1 MKNSIR
7 NKWQQALARNR
18 QALGTRTAK
27 VGGYSFVLSL
37 VVLAILIAVNVLA
50 SKLPASWTQW
60 DISAAQLYS
69 LTSDTKV
76 VVTNLQQDV
85 TIYWISQAG
94 KEDTVIQKLLDRYAE
109 LSDHI
114 TVVKKDPDVYPT
126 FAQQYTDETVANNS
140 LVVESGDK
148 SRYIGYDNIY
158 QVDAGD
164 YYTGGSV
171 SQSFDGEGQIT
182 SAIDYVISTD
192 LPKVYLLS
200 GHGEAALSDAFSDE
214 LQRANYDTVA
224 DFSLLNVD
232 AVPEDCD
239 VLLINAP
246 TSDISDEEL
255 TMLRT
260 YLQGGGKLTVLSGPQ
275 KDTDLPNLDALLTD
289 YGVTVQNGVVVD
301 NNRDYYA
308 FTAPY
313 VLMPE
318 IQSSDITDPLK
329 EGDYHVIVPI
339 AAGLTV
345 GENTNGATVTELL
358 KTSSDQSFS
367 KAAGYAM
374 TTYDKEDGDLDGPFT
389 LAVSVEDP
397 TAGGRLF
404 WVSSDY
410 LLDEMY
416 NSYSSGANLDFVMNA
431 LTWMI
436 GDTDAVSIRTK
447 SLDYNYLTISS
458 SSAAWLKVCMIG
470 IIPVGFLLLGVDEV
484 LRRRKK
490 V

>member
-1 MKNSIR
+1 MKNSLQ
-7 NKWQQALARNR
+7 NKWQGALARNR
-18 QALGTRTAK
+18 QALSTRTAK

-50 SKLPASWTQW
+50 SKLPTSWTQF

-94 KEDTVIQKLLDRYAE
+94 KEDTVIQKLLDRYQE

-126 FAQQYTDETVANNS
+126 FAQQYTEETVMNNS

-148 SRYIGYDNIY
+148 NRYISYDNIY
-158 QVDAGD
+158 QYDTGS
-164 YYTGGSV
+164 YYTTGSV

-182 SAIDYVISTD
+182 SAIDYVVSTD
-192 LPKVYLLS
+192 LPQVYLLS
-200 GHGEAALSDAFSDE
+200 GHGEAALSETFADE
-214 LQRANYDTVA
+214 LERSNYETVE

-232 AVPEDCD
+232 AIPEECD
-239 VLLINAP
+239 VLLLNAP

-255 TMLRT
+255 TMLRS
-260 YLQGGGKLTVLSGPQ
+260 YVQGGGKLVVLSGPQ
-275 KDTDLPNLDALLTD
+275 ENADLPNLQALLSD
-289 YGVTVQNGVVVD
+289 YGVTVNDGVVVD
-301 NNRDYYA
+301 TNRDYYA

-318 IQSSDITDPLK
+318 IESSDITDPLK
-329 EGDYHVIVPI
+329 DGDYHVIVPI

-345 GENTNGATVTELL
+345 GEDNGGATVTSLL
-358 KTSSDQSFS
+358 KTSTDSFS

-374 TTYDKEDGDLDGPFT
+374 TTYDKEDGDIDGPFT
-389 LAVSVEDP
+389 LAVSVEDAN
-397 TAGGRLF
+397 AGGRLL
-404 WVSSDY
+404 WVASDY
-410 LLDEMY
+410 LLDDMY
-416 NSYSSGANLDFVMNA
+416 NSYSSGANLDFVMNG
-431 LTWMI
+431 LSWMI
-436 GDTDAVSIRTK
+436 GNTDAVSIRSK

-470 IIPVGFLLLGVDEV
+470 IIPVGFLLLGLDEV

>member
-1 MKNSIR
+1 MKNSLQ
-7 NKWQQALARNR
+7 NKWQGALARNR
-18 QALGTRTAK
+18 QALSTRTAK

-50 SKLPASWTQW
+50 SKLPTSWTQF

-94 KEDTVIQKLLDRYAE
+94 KEDTVIQKLLDRYQE

-126 FAQQYTDETVANNS
+126 FAQQYTEETVMNNS

-148 SRYIGYDNIY
+148 NRYISYDNIY
-158 QVDAGD
+158 QYDTGS
-164 YYTGGSV
+164 YYTTGSV

-182 SAIDYVISTD
+182 SAIDYVVSTD
-192 LPKVYLLS
+192 LPQVYLLS
-200 GHGEAALSDAFSDE
+200 GHGEAALSETFADE
-214 LQRANYDTVA
+214 LERSNYETVE

-232 AVPEDCD
+232 AIPEECD

-255 TMLRT
+255 TMLRS
-260 YLQGGGKLTVLSGPQ
+260 YVQGGGKLVVLSGPQ
-275 KDTDLPNLDALLTD
+275 ENADLPNLQALLSD
-289 YGVTVQNGVVVD
+289 YGVTVNDGVVVD
-301 NNRDYYA
+301 TNRDYYA

-318 IQSSDITDPLK
+318 IESSDITDPLK
-329 EGDYHVIVPI
+329 DGDYHVIVPI

-345 GENTNGATVTELL
+345 GEDNGGATVTSLL
-358 KTSSDQSFS
+358 KTSTDSFS

-374 TTYDKEDGDLDGPFT
+374 TTYDKEDGDIDGPFT
-389 LAVSVEDP
+389 LAVLVEDAN
-397 TAGGRLF
+397 AGGRLL
-404 WVSSDY
+404 WVASDY
-410 LLDEMY
+410 LLDDMY
-416 NSYSSGANLDFVMNA
+416 NSYSSGANLDFVMNG
-431 LTWMI
+431 LSWMI
-436 GDTDAVSIRTK
+436 GNTDAVSIRSK

-470 IIPVGFLLLGVDEV
+470 IIPVGFLLLGLDEV

>member
-1 MKNSIR
+1 MKNSLQ
-7 NKWQQALARNR
+7 NKWQGALARNR
-18 QALGTRTAK
+18 QALSTRTAK

-50 SKLPASWTQW
+50 SKLPTSWTQF

-94 KEDTVIQKLLDRYAE
+94 KEDTVIQKLLDRYQE

-126 FAQQYTDETVANNS
+126 FAQQYTEETVMNNS

-148 SRYIGYDNIY
+148 NRYISYDNIY
-158 QVDAGD
+158 RYDTGS
-164 YYTGGSV
+164 YYTTGSV

-182 SAIDYVISTD
+182 SAIDYVVSTD
-192 LPKVYLLS
+192 LPQVYLLS
-200 GHGEAALSDAFSDE
+200 GHGEAALSETFADE
-214 LQRANYDTVA
+214 LERSNYETVE

-232 AVPEDCD
+232 AIPEECD

-255 TMLRT
+255 TMLRS
-260 YLQGGGKLTVLSGPQ
+260 YVQGGGKLVVLSGPQ
-275 KDTDLPNLDALLTD
+275 ENADLPNLQALLSD
-289 YGVTVQNGVVVD
+289 YGVTVNDGVVVD
-301 NNRDYYA
+301 TNRDYYA

-318 IQSSDITDPLK
+318 IESSDITDPLK
-329 EGDYHVIVPI
+329 DGDYHVIVPI
-339 AAGLTV
+339 GAGLTV
-345 GENTNGATVTELL
+345 GEDNGGATVTSLL
-358 KTSSDQSFS
+358 KTSTDSFS

-374 TTYDKEDGDLDGPFT
+374 TTYDKEDGDIDGPFT
-389 LAVSVEDP
+389 LAVSVEDAN
-397 TAGGRLF
+397 AGGRLL
-404 WVSSDY
+404 WVASDY
-410 LLDEMY
+410 LLDDMY
-416 NSYSSGANLDFVMNA
+416 NSYSSGANLDFVMNG
-431 LTWMI
+431 LSWMI
-436 GDTDAVSIRTK
+436 GNTDAVSIRSK

-470 IIPVGFLLLGVDEV
+470 IIPVGFLLLGLDEV

>member
-1 MKNSIR
+1 MKNSLQ
-7 NKWQQALARNR
+7 NKWQGALARNR
-18 QALGTRTAK
+18 QALSTRTAK

-50 SKLPASWTQW
+50 SKLPTSWTQF

-94 KEDTVIQKLLDRYAE
+94 KEDTVIQKLLDRYQE

-126 FAQQYTDETVANNS
+126 FAQQYTEETVMNNS

-148 SRYIGYDNIY
+148 NRYISYDNIY
-158 QVDAGD
+158 QYDTGS
-164 YYTGGSV
+164 YYTTGSV

-182 SAIDYVISTD
+182 SAIDYVVSTD
-192 LPKVYLLS
+192 LPQVYLLS
-200 GHGEAALSDAFSDE
+200 GHGEAELSQTFTDE
-214 LQRANYDTVA
+214 LERSNYETVE

-232 AVPEDCD
+232 AIPEECD

-255 TMLRT
+255 TMLRS
-260 YLQGGGKLTVLSGPQ
+260 YVQGGGKLVVLSGPQ
-275 KDTDLPNLDALLTD
+275 ENADLPNLQALLSD
-289 YGVTVQNGVVVD
+289 YGVTVNDGVVVD
-301 NNRDYYA
+301 TNRDYYA

-318 IQSSDITDPLK
+318 IESSDITDPFK
-329 EGDYHVIVPI
+329 DGDYHVIVPI

-345 GENTNGATVTELL
+345 GEDNGGATVTSLL
-358 KTSSDQSFS
+358 KTSTDSFS

-374 TTYDKEDGDLDGPFT
+374 TTYDKEDGDIDGPFT
-389 LAVSVEDP
+389 LAVSVEDAN
-397 TAGGRLF
+397 AGGRLL
-404 WVSSDY
+404 WVASDY
-410 LLDEMY
+410 LLDDMY
-416 NSYSSGANLDFVMNA
+416 NSYSSGANLDFVMNG
-431 LTWMI
+431 LSWMI
-436 GDTDAVSIRTK
+436 GNTDAVSIRSK

-470 IIPVGFLLLGVDEV
+470 IIPVGFLLLGLDEV

>member
-1 MKNSIR
+1 MKNSLQ
-7 NKWQQALARNR
+7 NKWQGALARNR
-18 QALGTRTAK
+18 QALSTRTAK

-50 SKLPASWTQW
+50 SKLPTSWTQF

-94 KEDTVIQKLLDRYAE
+94 KEDTVIQKLLDRYQE

-126 FAQQYTDETVANNS
+126 FARQYTEETVMNNS

-148 SRYIGYDNIY
+148 NRYISYDNIY
-158 QVDAGD
+158 QYDTGS
-164 YYTGGSV
+164 YYTTGSV

-182 SAIDYVISTD
+182 SAIDYVVSTD
-192 LPKVYLLS
+192 LPQVYLLS
-200 GHGEAALSDAFSDE
+200 GHGEAALSETFADE
-214 LQRANYDTVA
+214 LERSNYETVE

-232 AVPEDCD
+232 AIPEECD

-255 TMLRT
+255 TMLRS
-260 YLQGGGKLTVLSGPQ
+260 YVQGGGKLVVLSGPQ
-275 KDTDLPNLDALLTD
+275 ENADLPNLQALLSD
-289 YGVTVQNGVVVD
+289 YGVTVNDGVVVD
-301 NNRDYYA
+301 TNRDYYA

-318 IQSSDITDPLK
+318 IESSDTTDPLK
-329 EGDYHVIVPI
+329 DGDYHVIVPI
-339 AAGLTV
+339 GAGLTV
-345 GENTNGATVTELL
+345 GEDNGGATVTSLL
-358 KTSSDQSFS
+358 KTSTDSFS

-374 TTYDKEDGDLDGPFT
+374 TTYDKEDGDIDGPFT
-389 LAVSVEDP
+389 LAVSVEDAN
-397 TAGGRLF
+397 AGGRLL
-404 WVSSDY
+404 WVASDY
-410 LLDEMY
+410 LLDDMY
-416 NSYSSGANLDFVMNA
+416 NSYSSGGNLDFVMNG
-431 LTWMI
+431 LSWMI
-436 GDTDAVSIRTK
+436 GNTDAVSIRSK

-470 IIPVGFLLLGVDEV
+470 IIPVGFLLLGLDEV

>member
-1 MKNSIR
+1 MKNSLQ
-7 NKWQQALARNR
+7 NKWQRALARNR
-18 QALGTRTAK
+18 QALSTRTAR

-50 SKLPASWTQW
+50 SKLPTSWTQF

-94 KEDTVIQKLLDRYAE
+94 KEDTVIEKLLDRYAE

-148 SRYIGYDNIY
+148 SRYISYDNIY
-158 QVDAGD
+158 QYDTAS
-164 YYTGGSV
+164 YYTTGSV

-182 SAIDYVISTD
+182 SAIDYVVSTD
-192 LPKVYLLS
+192 LPQVYLLS
-200 GHGEAALSDAFSDE
+200 GHGEQALSDTFSDE
-214 LQRANYDTVA
+214 LQRSNYETVE

-232 AVPEDCD
+232 AIPDDCD
-239 VLLINAP
+239 LLLINAP
-246 TSDISDEEL
+246 TSDISDEEM
-255 TMLRT
+255 TMLRD
-260 YLQGGGKLTVLSGPQ
+260 YVQGGGKLAVLSGPQ
-275 KDTDLPNLDALLTD
+275 ENAGLPNLQALLSD
-289 YGVTVQNGVVVD
+289 YGVSVNDGVVVD
-301 NNRDYYA
+301 TNRDYYA

-345 GENTNGATVTELL
+345 GENNSGATVTSLL
-358 KTSSDQSFS
+358 QTSSDSFS

-374 TTYDKEDGDLDGPFT
+374 TTYDKEDGDTDGPFA
-389 LAVSVEDP
+389 LAVSIEDAS
-397 TAGGRLF
+397 AGGRIF
-404 WVSSDY
+404 WAASDY
-410 LLDEMY
+410 LLDDTY
-416 NSYSSGANLDFVMNA
+416 NSYSSGANLDFVMNG
-431 LTWMI
+431 LSWMI
-436 GDTDAVSIRTK
+436 GETDAVSIRTK

-470 IIPVGFLLLGVDEV
+470 IIPVGFLLLGLDEV

>member
-1 MKNSIR
+1 MKNSLQ
-7 NKWQQALARNR
+7 NKWQGALARNR
-18 QALGTRTAK
+18 QALSTRTAK

-50 SKLPASWTQW
+50 SKLPTSWTQF

-94 KEDTVIQKLLDRYAE
+94 KEDAVIQKLLDRYQE

-126 FAQQYTDETVANNS
+126 FAQQYTEETVMNNS

-148 SRYIGYDNIY
+148 NRYISCDNIY
-158 QVDAGD
+158 QYDTGS
-164 YYTGGSV
+164 YYTTGSV

-182 SAIDYVISTD
+182 SAIDYVVSTD
-192 LPKVYLLS
+192 LPQVYLLS
-200 GHGEAALSDAFSDE
+200 GHGEAALSETFANE
-214 LQRANYDTVA
+214 LERSNYETVE

-232 AVPEDCD
+232 AIPEECD

-255 TMLRT
+255 TMLRS
-260 YLQGGGKLTVLSGPQ
+260 YVQGGGKLVVLSGPQ
-275 KDTDLPNLDALLTD
+275 ENADLPNLQALLSD
-289 YGVTVQNGVVVD
+289 YGVTVSDGVVVD
-301 NNRDYYA
+301 TNRDYYA

-318 IQSSDITDPLK
+318 IESSDITDPLK
-329 EGDYHVIVPI
+329 DGDYHVIVPI

-345 GENTNGATVTELL
+345 GEDNGGATVTSLL
-358 KTSSDQSFS
+358 KTSTDSFS

-374 TTYDKEDGDLDGPFT
+374 TTYDKEDGDIDGPFT
-389 LAVSVEDP
+389 LAVSVEDAN
-397 TAGGRLF
+397 AGGRLL
-404 WVSSDY
+404 WVASDY
-410 LLDEMY
+410 LLDDMY
-416 NSYSSGANLDFVMNA
+416 NSYSSGANLDFVMNG
-431 LTWMI
+431 LSWMI
-436 GDTDAVSIRTK
+436 GNTDAVSIRSK

-470 IIPVGFLLLGVDEV
+470 IIPVGFLLLGLDEV

>member
-1 MKNSIR
+1 MKNSLQ
-7 NKWQQALARNR
+7 NKWQGALARNR
-18 QALGTRTAK
+18 QALSTRTAK

-50 SKLPASWTQW
+50 SKLPTSWTQF

-94 KEDTVIQKLLDRYAE
+94 KEDTVIQKLLDRYQE

-126 FAQQYTDETVANNS
+126 FAQQYTEETVMNNS

-148 SRYIGYDNIY
+148 NRYISYDNIY
-158 QVDAGD
+158 QYDTGS
-164 YYTGGSV
+164 YYTTGSV

-182 SAIDYVISTD
+182 SAIDYVVSTD
-192 LPKVYLLS
+192 LPQVYLLS
-200 GHGEAALSDAFSDE
+200 GHGEAALSETFANE
-214 LQRANYDTVA
+214 LERSNYETVE

-232 AVPEDCD
+232 AIPEECD

-255 TMLRT
+255 TMLRS
-260 YLQGGGKLTVLSGPQ
+260 YVQGGGKLVVLSGPQ
-275 KDTDLPNLDALLTD
+275 ENADLPNLQALLSD
-289 YGVTVQNGVVVD
+289 YGVTVNDGVVVD
-301 NNRDYYA
+301 TNRDYYA

-318 IQSSDITDPLK
+318 IESSDITDPLK
-329 EGDYHVIVPI
+329 DGDYHVIVPI

-345 GENTNGATVTELL
+345 GEDNGGATVTSLL
-358 KTSSDQSFS
+358 KTSTDSFS

-374 TTYDKEDGDLDGPFT
+374 TTYDKEDGDIDGPFT
-389 LAVSVEDP
+389 LAVSVEDAN
-397 TAGGRLF
+397 AGGRLL
-404 WVSSDY
+404 WVASDY
-410 LLDEMY
+410 LLDDMY
-416 NSYSSGANLDFVMNA
+416 NSYSSGANLDFVMNG
-431 LTWMI
+431 LSWMI
-436 GDTDAVSIRTK
+436 GNTDAVSIRSK

-470 IIPVGFLLLGVDEV
+470 IIPVGFLLLGLDEV

>member
-1 MKNSIR
+1 MKNSLQ
-7 NKWQQALARNR
+7 NKWQGALARNR
-18 QALGTRTAK
+18 QALSTRTAK

-50 SKLPASWTQW
+50 SKLPTSWTQF

-85 TIYWISQAG
+85 TIYCISQAG
-94 KEDTVIQKLLDRYAE
+94 KEDTVIQKLLDRYQE

-126 FAQQYTDETVANNS
+126 FAQQYTEETVMNNS

-148 SRYIGYDNIY
+148 NRYISYDNIY
-158 QVDAGD
+158 QYDTGS
-164 YYTGGSV
+164 YYTTGSV

-182 SAIDYVISTD
+182 SAIDYVVSTD
-192 LPKVYLLS
+192 LPQVYLLS
-200 GHGEAALSDAFSDE
+200 GHGEAALSETFADE
-214 LQRANYDTVA
+214 LERSNYETVE

-232 AVPEDCD
+232 AIPEECD

-255 TMLRT
+255 TMLRS
-260 YLQGGGKLTVLSGPQ
+260 YVQGGGKLVVLSGPQ
-275 KDTDLPNLDALLTD
+275 ENADLSNLQALLSD
-289 YGVTVQNGVVVD
+289 YGVTVNDGVVVD
-301 NNRDYYA
+301 TNRDYYA

-318 IQSSDITDPLK
+318 IESSDITDPLK
-329 EGDYHVIVPI
+329 DGDYHVIVPI
-339 AAGLTV
+339 GAGLTV
-345 GENTNGATVTELL
+345 GEDNGGATVTSLL
-358 KTSSDQSFS
+358 KTSTDSFS

-374 TTYDKEDGDLDGPFT
+374 TTYDKEDGDIDGPFT
-389 LAVSVEDP
+389 LAVSVEDAN
-397 TAGGRLF
+397 AGGRLL
-404 WVSSDY
+404 WVASDY
-410 LLDEMY
+410 LLDDMY
-416 NSYSSGANLDFVMNA
+416 NSYSSGANLDFVMNG
-431 LTWMI
+431 LSWMI
-436 GDTDAVSIRTK
+436 GNTDAVSIRSK

-470 IIPVGFLLLGVDEV
+470 IIPVGFLLLGLDEV

>member
-1 MKNSIR
+1 MKNSLQ
-7 NKWQQALARNR
+7 NKWQGALARNR
-18 QALGTRTAK
+18 QALSTRTAK

-50 SKLPASWTQW
+50 SKLPTSWTQF

-94 KEDTVIQKLLDRYAE
+94 KEDTVIQKLLDRYQE

-126 FAQQYTDETVANNS
+126 FARQYTEETVMNNS

-148 SRYIGYDNIY
+148 NRYISYDNIY
-158 QVDAGD
+158 QYDTGS
-164 YYTGGSV
+164 YYTTGSV

-182 SAIDYVISTD
+182 SAIDYVVSTD
-192 LPKVYLLS
+192 LPQVYLLS
-200 GHGEAALSDAFSDE
+200 GHGEAALSETFADE
-214 LQRANYDTVA
+214 LERSNYETVE

-232 AVPEDCD
+232 AIPEECD

-255 TMLRT
+255 TMLRS
-260 YLQGGGKLTVLSGPQ
+260 YVQGDGKLVVLSGPQ
-275 KDTDLPNLDALLTD
+275 ENADLPNLQALLSD
-289 YGVTVQNGVVVD
+289 YGVTVNDGVVVD
-301 NNRDYYA
+301 TNRDYYA

-318 IQSSDITDPLK
+318 IESSDITDPLK
-329 EGDYHVIVPI
+329 DGDYHVIVPI

-345 GENTNGATVTELL
+345 GEDNGGATVTSLL
-358 KTSSDQSFS
+358 KTSTDSFS

-374 TTYDKEDGDLDGPFT
+374 TTYDKEDGDIDGPFT
-389 LAVSVEDP
+389 LAVSVEDAN
-397 TAGGRLF
+397 AGGRLL
-404 WVSSDY
+404 WVASDY
-410 LLDEMY
+410 LLDDMY
-416 NSYSSGANLDFVMNA
+416 NSYSSGANLDFVMNG
-431 LTWMI
+431 LSWMI
-436 GDTDAVSIRTK
+436 GNTDAVSIRSK

-470 IIPVGFLLLGVDEV
+470 IIPVGFLLLGLDEV